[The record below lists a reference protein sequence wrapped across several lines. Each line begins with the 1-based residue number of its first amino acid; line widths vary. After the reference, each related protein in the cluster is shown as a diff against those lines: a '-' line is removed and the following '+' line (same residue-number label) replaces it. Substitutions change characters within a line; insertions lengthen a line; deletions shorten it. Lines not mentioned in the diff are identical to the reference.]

1 MIRKTPNG
9 CKSKQSIKGFY
20 QLRFILYVEKLGAVI
35 PKPYL
40 FVEHYPIM
48 KDICYQMRERG
59 MTFEEAESRIKEMED
74 DLHISIARTQIYW
87 NNVISRMANNRT
99 NKNWCFR
106 IL

>member
-1 MIRKTPNG
+1 MKALLRQNDKENAQRLQEQAI
-9 CKSKQSIKGFY
+9 SKKV
-20 QLRFILYVEKLGAVI
+20 FINYDSYCMLKKVGAVI

-59 MTFEEAESRIKEMED
+59 MIYIFP
-74 DLHISIARTQIYW
+74 LHAHKSTGTMSSAAWPTTEQ
-87 NNVISRMANNRT
+87 T
-99 NKNWCFR
+99 KNWCFR

>member
-1 MIRKTPNG
+1 MLKKI
-9 CKSKQSIKGFY
+9 
-20 QLRFILYVEKLGAVI
+20 GAVI

-87 NNVISRMANNRT
+87 NNVISRMAT
-99 NKNWCFR
+99 TEQTKNWCFR